1 MKGVNTSVY
10 NVLGQTAQAY
20 KNPVITIG
28 DPKRSRLR
36 EYDRYRRQRERDQL
50 RQSVDLSV
58 QTKLEDLPEQFAAE
72 KTPAPWREAIQFGV
86 TGMRQR
92 YADAARLMKTIQNEG
107 RTGTPEYLQLMSVM
121 ENSKNSLAGFN
132 TKLKDLQKLT
142 EEYVQNRSNISK
154 GMDPTRIAALDEIFV
169 NKNYSGIIGGDG
181 RFTYRTQY
189 GDLDH
194 SEISKYFLKDS
205 TFSLNVLKQAQS
217 VYSKGITGLDLSKN
231 KPSYDLIRA
240 QFSNA
245 IDKGGPEMISS
256 LLNDDLF
263 DGFKLMEVPDDMMSD
278 PTKQGEIKDM
288 ILDNI
293 MNHISKVNADGLK
306 QYKAKQTTGSGT
318 GTGTGAGVERR
329 KDGLY
334 VNGIKIGSATAEDI
348 ALTSEVSQQGLMEV
362 SDKVNQINQQLQQIS
377 QLGPEAAL
385 ANPNAIVPAYASQAL
400 SDYAATTQIE
410 ESMPL
415 YRKGIIDI
423 IRADMDPSELDNL
436 RTYDEEFNI
445 YAAGVQSELEEGQKM
460 PSESELK
467 KMFNNVY
474 GVSDFYY
481 KSSPYNIDIT
491 DPYSVANAYYTFGDF
506 ANAKEFYKRNLLLM
520 KRQAQG
526 GTGSAADFNNPAN

>member
-1 MKGVNTSVY
+1 MAINTSVY
-10 NVLGQTAQAY
+10 NVTGQTAQAY

-58 QTKLEDLPEQFAAE
+58 QAKLEDLPEQYAAE

-86 TGMRQR
+86 TGMRQQ

-107 RTGTPEYLQLMSVM
+107 RTGTPEYLQLMSIM
-121 ENSKNSLAGFN
+121 ENSKNSLDGFN
-132 TKLKDLQKLT
+132 AKLKDLQTLT
-142 EEYVQNRSNISK
+142 EEYVQSRSNISK
-154 GMDPTRIAALDEIFV
+154 GMDPIKIAALDEIFI

-181 RFTYRTQY
+181 SFTYRTQY

-205 TFSLNVLKQAQS
+205 TFSLDVLKQAQN

-263 DGFKLMEVPDDMMSD
+263 DGFKLMEVPDDIMSD

-318 GTGTGAGVERR
+318 GTGTGGGVERR

-334 VNGIKIGSATAEDI
+334 INGIKISSSTAEDI
-348 ALTSEVSQQGLMEV
+348 ALTSEISQEGLIEV
-362 SDKVNQINQQLQQIS
+362 SNKVNEINQQVQQIS
-377 QLGPEAAL
+377 QGGDFPGPLLPGQTRQDLNDEEAAKRIQEIL
-385 ANPNAIVPAYASQAL
+385 PAYRQ
-400 SDYAATTQIE
+400 QI
-410 ESMPL
+410 
-415 YRKGIIDI
+415 INI
-423 IRADMDPSELDNL
+423 IREDMDPNELNNL

-520 KRQAQG
+520 QRQAQG